1 MVTLYSFIKDT
12 FFFFL
17 KRNCNYWLLKRNII
31 LCIHSNKYHTHV
43 NYFDRPVKR
52 PTLIVNEKCVK
63 NILNGFPW
71 IYSKDV
77 KNAEELFLYSP
88 CLVNIKDEFN
98 ENIGIG
104 IYNKNSTIASRI
116 LTRNINDNI
125 NEEFF
130 NCRIK
135 RAYKK
140 RLELFPNDNFFRVV
154 NAESDSLPGIVID
167 KFNKLICVQINA
179 SGMDILSHV
188 ILKSIENVL
197 TPDVIILKNDNQIRK
212 LEKLP
217 LKKEV
222 YKGLYTSPIE
232 VRENGLTFFVDILR
246 GQKTGWYYDQRY
258 NRSMLISYCKNKNV
272 LDLFSYTGSF
282 GITLAYYGA
291 NEVTCVDSSYLAIQ
305 NGIKSAQYNNVLDKI
320 NFVHSCV
327 KKFFNVCLHVQL
339 ITAFRKGETSKNG
352 KSCHLVRIN
361 QEKKNN
367 EAKYFPSGRE
377 EQNNEAKYFPGGRE
391 EQNNEAKYIPGGRE
405 EQSNEAKYIPG
416 GREEQ
421 NNEAKYFPDG
431 KEEQVNSTKHDM
443 NSSEKSNYINKQECE
458 KGEQKLFSDIEN
470 IFIYE
475 KSNSNTTHIEDIESL
490 LIKNNNYDFFKKKY
504 DVILID
510 PPALARNSYLLPS
523 ALKVY
528 EKLLYISFKI
538 MQKPGYVFV
547 SSCNKLVGYE
557 ELILCI
563 RRSLNWS
570 NCEGTIIGEGR
581 ISSDHPIHVSLPE
594 TKYLTSVLLMV
605 T

>member
-1 MVTLYSFIKDT
+1 
-12 FFFFL
+12 
-17 KRNCNYWLLKRNII
+17 
-31 LCIHSNKYHTHV
+31 
-43 NYFDRPVKR
+43 
-52 PTLIVNEKCVK
+52 
-63 NILNGFPW
+63 
-71 IYSKDV
+71 
-77 KNAEELFLYSP
+77 
-88 CLVNIKDEFN
+88 
-98 ENIGIG
+98 
-104 IYNKNSTIASRI
+104 
-116 LTRNINDNI
+116 
-125 NEEFF
+125 
-130 NCRIK
+130 
-135 RAYKK
+135 
-140 RLELFPNDNFFRVV
+140 
-154 NAESDSLPGIVID
+154 
-167 KFNKLICVQINA
+167 
-179 SGMDILSHV
+179 
-188 ILKSIENVL
+188 
-197 TPDVIILKNDNQIRK
+197 
-212 LEKLP
+212 
-217 LKKEV
+217 
-222 YKGLYTSPIE
+222 
-232 VRENGLTFFVDILR
+232 
-246 GQKTGWYYDQRY
+246 
-258 NRSMLISYCKNKNV
+258 MLISYCKNKNV

-282 GITLAYYGA
+282 GIALAYYGA

-367 EAKYFPSGRE
+367 EAKYFPGGRE
-377 EQNNEAKYFPGGRE
+377 EQNNEAKYF
-391 EQNNEAKYIPGGRE
+391 
-405 EQSNEAKYIPG
+405 PG